1 MTRRRPKHD
10 LFDKGVRMTGQD
22 THTDVPYLDIASPA
36 FAMNS
41 EEVRDARERSW
52 YAKTNYGYGILRYKE
67 VTELLKHPSL
77 NQGSAKWPEHHG
89 VHTGIFYEWWAKNLL
104 VLEGDEHHRIRRLL
118 NPAFSPAV
126 ARRLEPEFADIA
138 NELIAE
144 MKALHA
150 AGEEVDFV
158 AAFSEPFATRALCAM
173 MGLDHKHWK
182 FIASR
187 ANTVGYALSVSIKE
201 DIEAIDE
208 AVKELYDFV
217 DELIEERRAHPGED
231 VVSRLVQFSQADDKL
246 TTEELR
252 NALVLMLFGG
262 MDTTR
267 NQIGLLLQTFMRN
280 PEQWELL
287 AADPAKYAKPALE
300 EGLRVNPTTR
310 WVTREANEDFE
321 FKGLQIANG
330 TTVHLF
336 TMSSGT
342 DPEAYP
348 DPDIDLNA
356 TDRKQHH
363 TFGGGVHHCLGH
375 YIARAD
381 MSVALPLLAQAFT
394 DITCPG
400 GDEWL
405 PDSGNHGPVKL
416 PITFSVR

>member
-1 MTRRRPKHD
+1 MSAEIAP
-10 LFDKGVRMTGQD
+10 VE
-22 THTDVPYLDIASPA
+22 VPYLDIASPS
-36 FAMNS
+36 FAMSS
-41 EEVRDARERSW
+41 EEVRDARERNW

-77 NQGSAKWPEHHG
+77 NQGSAKWPEHNG
-89 VHTGIFYEWWAKNLL
+89 VHSGVFYEWWSKNLL
-104 VLEGDEHHRIRRLL
+104 VLEGEEHHRIRRLL
-118 NPAFSPAV
+118 NPAFSPTA
-126 ARRLEPEFADIA
+126 ARRLEPEFAEIA
-138 NELIAE
+138 NELIAD
-144 MKALHA
+144 MKAKHA
-150 AGEEVDFV
+150 RGEQVEFV
-158 AAFSEPFATRALCAM
+158 ADFSEPFATRALCTM
-173 MGLDHKHWK
+173 MGLSHDHWP
-182 FIASR
+182 FIADR

-201 DIEAIDE
+201 DIESIDV
-208 AVKELYDFV
+208 AVTELYDFV
-217 DELIEERRAHPGED
+217 DQLIAERKENPGQD
-231 VVSRLVQFSQADDKL
+231 VVSRLVQFSESGDKL
-246 TTEELR
+246 TDAELR

-267 NQIGLLLQTFMRN
+267 NQIGLILQTFMRN
-280 PEQWELL
+280 PDQWDLL
-287 AADPAKYAKPALE
+287 AQNPEELAKPALE
-300 EGLRVNPTTR
+300 EALRVNPTTR

-321 FKGLQIANG
+321 FQGLAIEKG

-348 DPDIDLNA
+348 DPDIDIQSE
-356 TDRKQHH
+356 DRKPHH

-381 MSVALPLLAQAFT
+381 MSVALPLLAQAFG

-405 PDSGNHGPVKL
+405 PDSGNHGPVRL

>member
-1 MTRRRPKHD
+1 
-10 LFDKGVRMTGQD
+10 MTGQ
-22 THTDVPYLDIASPA
+22 THAAEVPYLDIASPD

-41 EEVRDARERSW
+41 EAVRDARARSW
-52 YAKTNYGYGILRYKE
+52 YAKTNYGYGVLRYQE

-77 NQGSAKWPEHHG
+77 NQGSAKWPDHHG
-89 VHTGIFYEWWAKNLL
+89 VHSGIFHEWWSKNLL

-118 NPAFSPAV
+118 NPAFSPTV
-126 ARRLEPEFADIA
+126 ARRLEPEFAEIA
-138 NELIAE
+138 GELIAD
-144 MKALHA
+144 MKQKHA
-150 AGEEVDFV
+150 AGEQLEFV
-158 AAFSEPFATRALCAM
+158 ADFAEPFATRALCAM
-173 MGLDHKHWK
+173 LGLSHEHWP

-201 DIEAIDE
+201 DIERIDT
-208 AVKELYDFV
+208 AVNELYEFV
-217 DELIEERRAHPGED
+217 DRLIEERRANPGDD
-231 VVSRLVQFSQADDKL
+231 VVSRLVQFSQDGDKL
-246 TTEELR
+246 SDAELR

-267 NQIGLLLQTFMRN
+267 NQLGLILQTFMRH

-287 AADPAKYAKPALE
+287 AQRPDELTKPALE
-300 EGLRVNPTTR
+300 ESLRVNPTTR

-321 FKGLQIANG
+321 FKGLFIEKG

-342 DPEAYP
+342 DPEAFP
-348 DPDIDLNA
+348 DPEIDIEIA
-356 TDRKQHH
+356 GRKQHH

-381 MSVALPLLAQAFT
+381 MSVALPLLAQNFT

-405 PDSGNHGPVKL
+405 PDSGNHGPVRL
-416 PITFSVR
+416 PIELTVR

>member
-1 MTRRRPKHD
+1 MTTETIEH
-10 LFDKGVRMTGQD
+10 
-22 THTDVPYLDIASPA
+22 DVPYLDIASPD

-41 EEVRDARERSW
+41 EAVRDARARNW
-52 YAKTNYGYGILRYKE
+52 YARTNYGIGVLRYAE

-89 VHTGIFYEWWAKNLL
+89 VHSGVFYEWWSKNLL

-118 NPAFSPAV
+118 NPAFSPTV
-126 ARRLEPEFADIA
+126 ARKLEPEFGAIAD
-138 NELIAE
+138 ELIAE
-144 MKALHA
+144 MKAKHA
-150 AGEEVDFV
+150 RGEEIEFV
-158 AAFSEPFATRALCAM
+158 ADFSEPFATRALCAM
-173 MGLDHKHWK
+173 MGLDHSHWP

-201 DIEAIDE
+201 DIERIDT
-208 AVKELYDFV
+208 AVQELYDFV
-217 DELIEERRAHPGED
+217 EQIIEERRANPGED
-231 VVSRLVQFSQADDKL
+231 VVSRLVQFSQAGDKL
-246 TTEELR
+246 SDAELR

-267 NQIGLLLQTFMRN
+267 NQIGLILQTFMRN
-280 PEQWELL
+280 PDQWELL
-287 AADPAKYAKPALE
+287 AERPAELAKAALE

-321 FKGLQIANG
+321 FHGLHIAKG

-342 DPEAYP
+342 DPEAFP
-348 DPDIDLNA
+348 DPEIDLLA
-356 TDRKQHH
+356 DGRKQHH

-381 MSVALPLLAQAFT
+381 MSVALPRLAESFT
-394 DITCPG
+394 DIRCPG
-400 GDEWL
+400 GDQWL
-405 PDSGNHGPVKL
+405 PDSGNHGPIKL